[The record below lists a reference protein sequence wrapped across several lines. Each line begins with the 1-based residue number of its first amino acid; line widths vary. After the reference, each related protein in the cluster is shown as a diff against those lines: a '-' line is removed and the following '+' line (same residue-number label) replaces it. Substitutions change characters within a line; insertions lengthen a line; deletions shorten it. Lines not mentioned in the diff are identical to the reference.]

1 MTLINVAMALG
12 WAGFFLFFI
21 LYRLNRNLVE
31 SQLELARRQ
40 CVMLERVNQ
49 VNIDLLAIVQ
59 RQRATLEILTEP
71 R

>member
-1 MTLINVAMALG
+1 MALG